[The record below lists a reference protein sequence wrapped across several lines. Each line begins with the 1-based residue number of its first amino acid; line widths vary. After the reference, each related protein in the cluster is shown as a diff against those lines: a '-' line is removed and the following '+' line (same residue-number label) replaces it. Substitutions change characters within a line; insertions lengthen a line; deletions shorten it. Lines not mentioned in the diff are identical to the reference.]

1 MAKYYVEC
9 GEIKDVL
16 NARNSMEAGVCSVI
30 RKMKHNLQNG
40 MDQNCNLQK
49 NFVVNEIGFVSERDS
64 YKMDSHS
71 EEVIGI
77 KKVFKEL
84 NKNE

>member
-16 NARNSMEAGVCSVI
+16 NARSSMEACVCSVI
-30 RKMKHNLQNG
+30 RKMKGNLKNDKEQ
-40 MDQNCNLQK
+40 QCNLQK
-49 NFVVNEIGFVSERDS
+49 NFVVNEKGFVSERDS
-64 YKMDSHS
+64 HEMDSSS
-71 EEVIGI
+71 EEIIDI

-84 NKNE
+84 NKI

>member
-16 NARNSMEAGVCSVI
+16 NARNSMEACVCSVI
-30 RKMKHNLQNG
+30 RKMQHNLQND

-49 NFVVNEIGFVSERDS
+49 
-64 YKMDSHS
+64 
-71 EEVIGI
+71 
-77 KKVFKEL
+77 
-84 NKNE
+84 

>member
-16 NARNSMEAGVCSVI
+16 NARNSMEACVCSVI
-30 RKMKHNLQNG
+30 RKMKGNLKGNKEQ
-40 MDQNCNLQK
+40 QCNLQK
-49 NFVVNEIGFVSERDS
+49 NFVVNERGFVSERDS
-64 YKMDSHS
+64 YKMDSYS
-71 EEVIGI
+71 EEIIDI

-84 NKNE
+84 NKI

>member
-16 NARNSMEAGVCSVI
+16 NARSSMEACVCSVI
-30 RKMKHNLQNG
+30 RKMKGNLKNDKEQ
-40 MDQNCNLQK
+40 QCNLQK
-49 NFVVNEIGFVSERDS
+49 NFVVNERVFVSERDS
-64 YKMDSHS
+64 YKMDSYS
-71 EEVIGI
+71 EEIIDI

-84 NKNE
+84 NKI